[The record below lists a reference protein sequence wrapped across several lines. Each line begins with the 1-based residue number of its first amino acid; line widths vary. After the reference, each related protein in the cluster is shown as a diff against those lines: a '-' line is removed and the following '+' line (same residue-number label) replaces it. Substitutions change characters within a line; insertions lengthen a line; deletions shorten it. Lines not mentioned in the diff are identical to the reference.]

1 MALPLIPLRHGPRDA
16 EDGALRA
23 ALRLSQEPTRNDAPF
38 RIMILGGGAHA
49 DVTYKRIFA
58 RCAVFVVGNHLGAD
72 IQGDWSDA
80 EVWAK
85 AEARAPHAVI
95 VDAGSDS
102 HMKDA
107 PKSAENLA
115 GLLEATDA
123 MLLVS
128 PPNMDWYKHTM
139 APIHFFWDVEYQNRY
154 NVMRLDSHHHFLFA
168 FSKTFERR
176 EIYPLE
182 ILQAWKDC
190 DELQMDD
197 PFAGKPEPLWRSE
210 EDKKRERKRVQE
222 IRDCYEAFKTLH
234 GAVSWYD
241 GLQVQ
246 LSLVTSCVDMP
257 EDV

>member
-23 ALRLSQEPTRNDAPF
+23 ALRLSQETTRNDTPF
-38 RIMILGGGAHA
+38 RIMILGGGARA
-49 DVTYKRIFA
+49 DAIYKQIFA
-58 RCAVFVVGNHLGAD
+58 RCAVFVVGNHFGAD
-72 IQGDWSDA
+72 IQGEWSDA

-85 AEARAPHAVI
+85 AEARAPDAVI

-102 HMKDA
+102 HMSRDA
-107 PKSAENLA
+107 AQHLA
-115 GLLEATDA
+115 GLLKATDA

-128 PPNMDWYKHTM
+128 PPNTYWYKYTM
-139 APIHFFWDVEYQNRY
+139 EPIHFFWDVEYQNRY
-154 NVMRLDSHHHFLFA
+154 NVMRLDSHYHFLFA

-182 ILQAWKDC
+182 ILQGWNEC
-190 DELQMDD
+190 DEMQKDD
-197 PFAGKPEPLWRSE
+197 PFAGKPEPPWRSE
-210 EDKKRERKRVQE
+210 EDKERERKRVQE

>member
-16 EDGALRA
+16 EDEALRA
-23 ALRLSQEPTRNDAPF
+23 ALRLSQETTHNDTPF
-38 RIMILGGGAHA
+38 RIMILGGGRQSDA
-49 DVTYKRIFA
+49 VYKQIFS
-58 RCAVFVVGNHLGAD
+58 RCAVFVVGNHFGAD

-80 EVWAK
+80 KVWAEAK
-85 AEARAPHAVI
+85 ALAPHAVI

-102 HMKDA
+102 HMSSDA
-107 PKSAENLA
+107 AQHLA
-115 GLLEATDA
+115 GLLKATDA

-128 PPNMDWYKHTM
+128 PPSTDWYKNTM
-139 APIHFFWDVEYQNRY
+139 HPIHFFWDVEYQNRY
-154 NVMRLDSHHHFLFA
+154 NVMRLDSSNHFLFA

-182 ILQAWKDC
+182 ILKGWNDC
-190 DELQMDD
+190 YEMQRAD
-197 PFAGKPEPLWRSE
+197 PFAGKPEPSWRSE
-210 EDKKRERKRVQE
+210 QDKKLEGKRVQE
-222 IRDCYEAFKTLH
+222 IRDCYEAFKALH

-246 LSLVTSCVDMP
+246 LSLVTHCVDMP

>member
-23 ALRLSQEPTRNDAPF
+23 ALRLSQETTHNDTPF
-38 RIMILGGGAHA
+38 RIMILGGSSRA
-49 DVTYKRIFA
+49 DVSYKQIFA

-72 IQGDWSDA
+72 IKGDWSDA
-80 EVWAK
+80 KVWAK
-85 AEARAPHAVI
+85 AKARAPHAVI

-102 HMKDA
+102 HMSSDA
-107 PKSAENLA
+107 AQHLAE
-115 GLLEATDA
+115 LLKATDA

-128 PPNMDWYKHTM
+128 PPNTNWYQETM
-139 APIHFFWDVEYQNRY
+139 KPIHFFWDEEYQNRY

-176 EIYPLE
+176 EIYPSE
-182 ILQAWKDC
+182 ILQGWDYCGEMQRA
-190 DELQMDD
+190 D
-197 PFAGKPEPLWRSE
+197 PFAGKPEEPSWRSE
-210 EDKKRERKRVQE
+210 EDKKLERKRVQE

-246 LSLVTSCVDMP
+246 LSLVTHCVDMP